1 MPHTPTDLSLPHPT
15 ELPPDVVLV
24 GVDTHKAAHVAVAIT
39 GLGARLAACR
49 APADR
54 EGYAALLAW
63 AQGLGPV
70 EAFAV
75 EGTGSYG
82 AGLASFLRRHAV
94 RVVEVSGVDR
104 RKRHR
109 DGKDDT
115 LDAEIA
121 ARALLAGT
129 ATAVPKTADGLAEM
143 VRQLKIESLPKRDV
157 LRCLKRFVAREV
169 YHALLADHR
178 ARQPAPPPVLLAAA

>member
-1 MPHTPTDLSLPHPT
+1 MPTPLT
-15 ELPPDVVLV
+15 ELPLQRPTEPAPTAILV
-24 GVDTHKAAHVAVAIT
+24 GVDTHKAAHVAVAVT
-39 GLGARLAACR
+39 ALGARGAACR

-63 AQGLGPV
+63 ARALGPV

-82 AGLASFLRRHAV
+82 AGLASFLRRHEA
-94 RVVEVSGVDR
+94 RVVEISGVDR
-104 RKRHR
+104 RQRRR

-115 LDAEIA
+115 RDAEAA

-129 ATAVPKTADGLAEM
+129 ATAVPKSADGLAE
-143 VRQLKIESLPKRDV
+143 
-157 LRCLKRFVAREV
+157 RCASSRS
-169 YHALLADHR
+169 R
-178 ARQPAPPPVLLAAA
+178 ATRPCRPAPPR